1 MHRIAVL
8 DDDENWCFTIQRF
21 FRKYY
26 QVSVFADVE
35 IFLGQV
41 DRFDL
46 AIVDFSLPRAV
57 FEPKTN
63 GSEIIRNIKSKLKN
77 PPILV
82 LASGFISTRDQ
93 QAGYEICPE
102 ADSFLAK
109 DAGLDNIL
117 QHIHF
122 LLAEKKPSSFVL
134 QD

>member
-8 DDDENWCFTIQRF
+8 DDDENWCFTVQRF

-35 IFLGQV
+35 IFMGQV

-46 AIVDFSLPRAV
+46 AIIDFSLPRAI
-57 FEPKTN
+57 FEAKTN
-63 GSEIIRNIKSKLKN
+63 GGEIISNIKSKLKT

-82 LASGFISTRDQ
+82 LASGFISSSDL
-93 QAGYEICPE
+93 QAGYDICPE
-102 ADSFLAK
+102 ADSFLPK

-117 QHIHF
+117 QHIN
-122 LLAEKKPSSFVL
+122 LLLEARKPQPFAL